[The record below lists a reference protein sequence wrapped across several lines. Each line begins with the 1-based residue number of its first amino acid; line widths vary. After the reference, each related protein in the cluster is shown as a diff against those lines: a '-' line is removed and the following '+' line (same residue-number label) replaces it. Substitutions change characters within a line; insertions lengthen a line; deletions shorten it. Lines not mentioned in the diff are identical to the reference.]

1 MTPNETREPTVCWRR
16 PAKGASA
23 RMRQLRRGPVVRV
36 AREPRANRA
45 TSTNRSLPKQSAT
58 ETGPK
63 LDRDCGSLAC
73 VGALPWAA
81 ARRTRAKGQQT
92 IPCGVIRE
100 PRGARNAGRRGGLPE
115 LFLPKPSYCDWL
127 TAELS
132 CESSRFT
139 GASRVIAS
147 LCDASRK
154 PFVSGAR
161 RSCELGRAGRVRLVA
176 QDAVTNVLMS
186 RIATRHVMVYVRTR
200 KSYHVGVAESCGSH
214 HELRTLTVLSATK
227 GVWLH
232 QGLLQSDI
240 SSRSIRPQTLFER
253 TACLSRPPSPSPHRH
268 LFRRRH
274 ALRLAGEA
282 RTRKLCSRGCQ
293 FRPAL

>member
-1 MTPNETREPTVCWRR
+1 MTPNERAHCVLAE
-16 PAKGASA
+16 ASEGASA
-23 RMRQLRRGPVVRV
+23 RVRQLRRGPVVRV
-36 AREPRANRA
+36 AREPRANRV
-45 TSTNRSLPKQSAT
+45 TSTNRSLLKQT
-58 ETGPK
+58 ETET
-63 LDRDCGSLAC
+63 DRDCGSLAC
-73 VGALPWAA
+73 VGALPWEA

-100 PRGARNAGRRGGLPE
+100 PRGARNAGRRGGVPE
-115 LFLPKPSYCDWL
+115 LFLPEPSYCNWL
-127 TAELS
+127 TADSS

-161 RSCELGRAGRVRLVA
+161 RSRELGRAGRVRRVA
-176 QDAVTNVLMS
+176 QDAVANVWIS
-186 RIATRHVMVYVRTR
+186 RIATRHVMVYVWTR
-200 KSYHVGVAESCGSH
+200 KSYHVGGAESRGSH

-253 TACLSRPPSPSPHRH
+253 TACLSRPPSPQPHRH
-268 LFRRRH
+268 LFRRHR
-274 ALRLAGEA
+274 ALRRAGRA
-282 RTRKLCSRGCQ
+282 WTRRLCSRGCR
-293 FRPAL
+293 FRRAL